1 MANFEVKITSN
12 AELFEQAS
20 DEAIARALEAIG
32 LQAEGYA
39 KMLCPV
45 DTGNLRNSITH
56 AVEGIS
62 AYIGTNVEY
71 APYVEYGTSKTR
83 AQPFLQPAAYNHADE
98 YKRMVEYYLKNG

>member
-1 MANFEVKITSN
+1 MDVKVESHIPEIKDAARN
-12 AELFEQAS
+12 AVE
-20 DEAIARALEAIG
+20 RALEAVG

-56 AVEGIS
+56 TTEPSDRS

-71 APYVEYGTSKTR
+71 APYVEYGTSRTK
-83 AQPFLQPAAYNHADE
+83 AQPFLRPAAEDHAEE
-98 YKRMVEYYLKNG
+98 YMAIFQQYLQGE